1 MSERKAKPPLWLAV
15 YSVVLAIW
23 LAGLYLPLFF
33 AGFPHLIDSLDFS
46 YYYAGAQIGVQHGW
60 SHVYDLDLQ
69 RQVFYRLHPA
79 SDVFDWRRYF
89 VSPPPVA
96 WLVAPFTWFALVP
109 AFWTFTSLS
118 AVAFVA
124 SGWPAVPGRGLARVA
139 LFLSAACTYPVLIAI
154 QTGQVT
160 PLIAAAVLMAWW
172 LARRGMQVAAG
183 LVLVLVVLKPQ
194 AAILVAPALL
204 MAGQRRLFVTWA
216 VASAVLAVV
225 SVATLGEHGLNALR
239 GALSLEQGRTANL
252 VWTLAGLVGDGP
264 LAIALEAVCGALA
277 LAAAWRHRRSLE
289 LAAVAGVVGSLV
301 AFPYHNPSD
310 FALIAPAAWLYVRA
324 GIPVWHWA
332 WLALGLLAT
341 YLAAGFGP
349 YLLVVFTLGWLVLLV
364 TRPGRHLQSQEPG
377 RARPSA
383 IEPARVSP

>member
-1 MSERKAKPPLWLAV
+1 MSDTKAKPPLWLAV

-46 YYYAGAQIGVQHGW
+46 YYYAGAQIGLQHGW
-60 SHVYDLDLQ
+60 SHIYDLDLQ
-69 RQVFYRLHPA
+69 RQVFYQLHPA
-79 SDVFDWRRYF
+79 GDVFDWRRYF

-96 WLVAPFTWFALVP
+96 WLVAPFSWFPLVP

-118 AVAFVA
+118 ALAFVV

-160 PLIAAAVLMAWW
+160 PLIAAAVLVAWW
-172 LARRGMQVAAG
+172 MARRGMQVAAG

-204 MAGQRRLFVTWA
+204 IAGRRRLFVTWA
-216 VASAVLAVV
+216 VGSAVLAVV
-225 SVATLGEHGLNALR
+225 SVAALGEHGLNALR
-239 GALSLEQGRTANL
+239 GALALEQGRTANL

-264 LAIALEAVCGALA
+264 LALALEAVCAA
-277 LAAAWRHRRSLE
+277 VAVAAAWRHRRSLE
-289 LAAVAGVVGSLV
+289 LATVTGVVGSLL

-332 WLALGLLAT
+332 WLAFGLLAT
-341 YLAAGFGP
+341 YLAAGSGP

-364 TRPGRHLQSQEPG
+364 TRSVPQPQDADRF
-377 RARPSA
+377 RPSA
-383 IEPARVSP
+383 IAAAHVSP